1 MSTKSKAFKQPAKQ
15 DAPATLIKQRIRK
28 ATQPLAIEP
37 TGTKKSRL
45 IALLQ
50 TSGGCTIAQMT
61 ELTGWQPHT
70 VRGVISAVLR
80 KKLGMN
86 VVCQGSATGNT
97 YKIAPA
103 AR

>member
-1 MSTKSKAFKQPAKQ
+1 MSTKPKASKQPAKQ
-15 DAPATLIKQRIRK
+15 VTALAPVRQRARK
-28 ATQPLAIEP
+28 TAPPPAIEP

-80 KKLGMN
+80 KKLGLN
-86 VVCQGSATGNT
+86 VVCEGSASGNT

>member
-1 MSTKSKAFKQPAKQ
+1 MSTKPKASKQPAKQ
-15 DAPATLIKQRIRK
+15 VNAVAPVKQRARR
-28 ATQPLAIEP
+28 AAQPPAIDS

-80 KKLGMN
+80 KKLGLN
-86 VVCQGSATGNT
+86 VVCEGSASGNT